1 MSDSVIVSSDQMLSN
16 KLRII
21 TLSQRPIF
29 PGIFTPLMI
38 NQEEDIKAI
47 EAASKGD
54 NLIGIVLQ
62 KNDVETSTGDDIYS
76 VGTVARI
83 IKKMNLPDGG
93 LNVFISTIKRFS
105 IRKILNNSNPIVATV
120 DYLEDEE
127 DDTFQVKALTR
138 TLISEMKE
146 ISDNNP
152 LFSEEM
158 RLNMV
163 NIDQPG
169 KIADFIASILNVEKD
184 DQQKVLE
191 MLNVRRRMETVLVF
205 IKKETFFYKMFL
217 FYL

>member
-1 MSDSVIVSSDQMLSN
+1 MSDSSIVSSDQMLSN

-47 EAASKGD
+47 EAASKDD

-62 KNDVETSTGDDIYS
+62 KNDVEISTGDDIYS

-146 ISDNNP
+146 LYVRAYNGDY
-152 LFSEEM
+152 
-158 RLNMV
+158 
-163 NIDQPG
+163 NID
-169 KIADFIASILNVEKD
+169 F
-184 DQQKVLE
+184 
-191 MLNVRRRMETVLVF
+191 
-205 IKKETFFYKMFL
+205 
-217 FYL
+217 